1 MAQQPVH
8 CCTGCLSLL
17 EGAASMPDLAVCLSF
32 DFDTM
37 SANIFRG
44 QTTPTWLSRGEYGA
58 RVGLGRILELLDEY
72 GIRATFF
79 VPGYTAD
86 SFPEHVRRICA
97 AGHEIGNHGYLHE
110 PPAQAG
116 GDAEVERGIL
126 RKGSE
131 ALHRATG
138 VTPVGYRSPSWDL
151 SEHSVRLL
159 REEGF
164 LYDSSLMADDFRP
177 YLCREGDQLNPE
189 SGYVMGAETEV
200 VELPVSWIL
209 DDFPYFE
216 LRPQN
221 SIMAAP
227 SHVYEIWQG
236 EFNYAYERV
245 PGGQYVLTMH
255 PQVIGRG
262 HRIRMLEKL
271 VRHMRSRPGIRF
283 ATMQEIAVEAKPAL
297 LAARASSGRQPS

>member
-1 MAQQPVH
+1 MTDV
-8 CCTGCLSLL
+8 T
-17 EGAASMPDLAVCLSF
+17 VCLSF

-44 QTTPTWLSRGEYGA
+44 QDTPTWLSRGEFGA
-58 RVGLGRILELLDEY
+58 RVGVVRVLDLLAEY
-72 GIRATFF
+72 GIPSTFF
-79 VPGYTAD
+79 IPGYTAD
-86 SFPEHVRRICA
+86 SFPERVRA
-97 AGHEIGNHGYLHE
+97 VSEAGHEIGNHGYLHE

-116 GDAEVERGIL
+116 GDAEQERAIL
-126 RKGSE
+126 RKGNE
-131 ALHRATG
+131 ALEHIAG
-138 VTPVGYRSPSWDL
+138 VRPLGYRSPSWDL

-177 YLCREGDQLNPE
+177 YLCREGDQINRE
-189 SGYVMGAETEV
+189 SGYVMGRETEI

-221 SIMAAP
+221 SIMASP
-227 SHVYEIWQG
+227 SHVHEIWQG
-236 EFNYAYERV
+236 EFDYMYERV
-245 PGGQYVLTMH
+245 PAGVFTLTMH

-262 HRIRMLEKL
+262 HRIAMLEKL
-271 VRHMRSRPGIRF
+271 IRHMRSRSGVHF
-283 ATMQEIAVEAKPAL
+283 ATMEDVARAAQPRL
-297 LAARASSGRQPS
+297 LAAR